1 MIPQRREPRSYRP
14 PQDSFLIDDAQ
25 KIRDFIHFAGLLV
38 DVGGVTV
45 ILIGAVVSTGAYLL
59 GVLRGESSIQLYRKN
74 VGRSLL
80 LGLEFLVG
88 GDIIRTVSVAHPE
101 LLDVLVLGAIVVIR
115 TVMSWA
121 MEVEID
127 GRWPWRGDR
136 TDKEKGTPP
145 SV

>member
-1 MIPQRREPRSYRP
+1 LLE
-14 PQDSFLIDDAQ
+14 DTQ

-38 DVGGVTV
+38 DVGGVAV
-45 ILIGAVVSTGAYLL
+45 ILLGAILATGAYLL
-59 GVLRGESSIQLYRKN
+59 SVLRGESSIQLYRKN

-101 LLDVLVLGAIVVIR
+101 LMDVIVLGAIVAIR
-115 TVMSWA
+115 TAMSWA

-127 GRWPWRGDR
+127 GRWPWRGAHADDDR
-136 TDKEKGTPP
+136 GKSP
-145 SV
+145 SR

>member
-1 MIPQRREPRSYRP
+1 MI
-14 PQDSFLIDDAQ
+14 LIEDAA

-38 DVGGVTV
+38 DVGGVAV
-45 ILIGAVVSTGAYLL
+45 ILIGAVVATGAYLL
-59 GVLRGESSIQLYRKN
+59 SVLRGQSSIQLYRKN

-101 LLDVLVLGAIVVIR
+101 LTDVIVLGAIVGIR
-115 TVMSWA
+115 TAMSWS

-127 GRWPWRGDR
+127 GRWPWRSARSDVVR
-136 TDKEKGTPP
+136 DVPP
-145 SV
+145 VDEARP

>member
-1 MIPQRREPRSYRP
+1 MILKRRELRSYRP
-14 PQDSFLIDDAQ
+14 PQDAFLIDDAQ
-25 KIRDFIHFAGLLV
+25 KIRDFIHFAGLFV
-38 DVGGVTV
+38 DVGGVAV
-45 ILIGAVVSTGAYLL
+45 ILIGAVVSTGDFLL
-59 GVLRGESSIQLYRKN
+59 GVLRGGASIQLYRKN

-101 LLDVLVLGAIVVIR
+101 LIDVVVLGAIVVIR

-127 GRWPWRGDR
+127 GRWPWRGYR
-136 TDKEKGTPP
+136 TDDERGTPP
-145 SV
+145 SA

>member
-1 MIPQRREPRSYRP
+1 M
-14 PQDSFLIDDAQ
+14 LDDAS
-25 KIRDFIHFAGLLV
+25 KIRDFIHVAGLLV
-38 DVGGVTV
+38 DVGGVAV
-45 ILIGAVVSTGAYLL
+45 ILIGALVATGVYLL
-59 GVLRGESSIQLYRKN
+59 SVLRGQSSIQLYRKN

-101 LLDVLVLGAIVVIR
+101 LIDVVVLGAIVVIR

-127 GRWPWRGDR
+127 GRWPWRGARANDDR
-136 TDKEKGTPP
+136 ETPP
-145 SV
+145 FN